1 MRGSKNTRQRR
12 GQKVKLTAVGKG
24 KDSKACLYSL
34 RLTLVLEHG
43 ALSTFGG
50 RRSHVFLTAHLSYV
64 QSCTC
69 AL

>member
-1 MRGSKNTRQRR
+1 MNTRQRR
-12 GQKVKLTAVGKG
+12 GQKVELIAEGKG
-24 KDSKACLYSL
+24 KNSKACLCSL

-43 ALSTFGG
+43 ALSTFSG
-50 RRSHVFLTAHLSYV
+50 RRSHVFLTVHLGYV